1 MTHHRDCPCPRCTYI
16 RKLVNMAQSINFEMG
31 VPGIGMPDGPP
42 PSPFANGPNIS
53 VFAIYQ
59 TASEPSR
66 EELENALAE
75 ALAHER
81 YEDAATLRDALK
93 KHQNTSC

>member
-1 MTHHRDCPCPRCTYI
+1 
-16 RKLVNMAQSINFEMG
+16 MAQSINFGMG

-42 PSPFANGPNIS
+42 PSPFANGPNIP

-59 TASEPSR
+59 TAAEPTR
-66 EELENALAE
+66 EELEHALAE
-75 ALAHER
+75 ALAHEE
-81 YEDAATLRDALK
+81 YEVAAELRDALK